1 MPIYDCSP
9 KGSSTEVTG
18 VTSFNNRTGAVMP
31 QAGDYDASDVGAVD
45 ISTTVNGK
53 QLNQNI
59 TLSAED
65 VNADPEGSAQGV
77 QTNLTNHIND
87 KNNPHEVSAEQVGAL
102 TEQQA
107 DDKYLSLNGGT
118 MEGNIDMQ
126 GCKIQMV
133 APGTDGGDAVN
144 FAQLAQKQ
152 NLITG
157 AASTVTSSNLNAN
170 RVVISNNI
178 GKIDDSNVTS
188 TELNYLTGS
197 TENIEQRFDNIES
210 FNFSG
215 SPILEIV
222 ATSSSETYEEY
233 CAKVDAALSA
243 MPNNTIKA
251 VRAYPPAMYGQVATT
266 ISILYRGANLDYCG
280 LFNIGS
286 CDNLCNGWRMIKLRW
301 PSSGS
306 DSIWMPFE
314 WVNPPLIAGIEYRT
328 VERYQGKPVYAKLVD
343 LGAMPNNS
351 EKLVEYA
358 GGDATTRTIEAHG
371 VMSGGF
377 VIPGCTGSSGYPIQ
391 VMDII
396 TNNTQVGV
404 ITHTDRSAHTAQI
417 VVKYWRTSD

>member
-31 QAGDYDASDVGAVD
+31 QAGDYDASDVGA
-45 ISTTVNGK
+45 
-53 QLNQNI
+53 
-59 TLSAED
+59 
-65 VNADPEGSAQGV
+65 DPEGSAQAV

-87 KNNPHEVSAEQVGAL
+87 KNNPHEVNAEQIGAL

-107 DDKYLSLNGGT
+107 DDKYLSLNGGSIH
-118 MEGNIDMQ
+118 GNIDMNGYQ
-126 GCKIQMV
+126 LKNV
-133 APGTDGGDAVN
+133 ENGTDLRDAVN
-144 FAQLAQKQ
+144 MSQLLLKED
-152 NLITG
+152 NITG

-188 TELNYLTGS
+188 TELNYLAGS

-215 SPILEIV
+215 SPILSIE

-233 CAKVDAALSA
+233 CAKVDAALND

-251 VRAYPPAMYGQVATT
+251 VRAYPPAIYGRASTT

-286 CDNLCNGWRMIKLRW
+286 CDVGGSGWRMIKLRY
-301 PSSGS
+301 PYTTS

-314 WVNPPLIAGIEYRT
+314 WVNPPLDLGVEYRT
-328 VERYQGKPVYAKLVD
+328 TERYQGKPVYVKLVD

-377 VIPGCTGSSGYPIQ
+377 AIPGCTGLSGYPDQ
-391 VMDII
+391 VMDVI
-396 TNNTQVGV
+396 TTNTQVGV
-404 ITHTDRSAHTAQI
+404 ITHVDRSAHTAQI